1 MVAGDNVIQA
11 SLTMLLVVVTI
22 GLEIVGVNRLQDA
35 HGMTKFLS
43 FDFDCVELGTT
54 FHTNGS
60 SINADVSADGI
71 NVTLDRRV
79 IGLSL

>member
-35 HGMTKFLS
+35 HGMSKFVG
-43 FDFDCVELGTT
+43 FDFHSVELGTT

-60 SINADVSADGI
+60 SINANVTADRI
-71 NVTLDRRV
+71 NVTLDRSV